1 LLPYYK
7 LDSLNT
13 FLLILIAHTK
23 KRGESKMCCHCGCG
37 CGADYEE
44 GHKHGRRFLTKAEKL
59 EKLKSYAEEL
69 RKELTAVEENI
80 KELKS

>member
-1 LLPYYK
+1 M
-7 LDSLNT
+7 S
-13 FLLILIAHTK
+13 
-23 KRGESKMCCHCGCG
+23 CHCGCG

-44 GHKHGRRFLTKAEKL
+44 GHKRGRRFLTKTEKL